1 MKRVRRAAYGA
12 LGGVG
17 GTLALTGLRK
27 LLSRVGLV
35 QETAPEQVVE
45 RLEEL
50 GIVDDW
56 SPGARRLLAIVAHF
70 AYGTG
75 IGAALG
81 LLRDERGDVAEET
94 AVGSALGILSWGA
107 SWTSVLP
114 LAGVHRPPWEQRTP
128 RVLLPVIDHAFFG
141 AVWGLLYRVL
151 RSSRP

>member
-1 MKRVRRAAYGA
+1 MEHLRRAAYGA

-17 GTLALTGLRK
+17 GTLALSGLRK

-50 GIVDDW
+50 GLVDDW

-70 AYGTG
+70 AYGTAM
-75 IGAALG
+75 GATLG
-81 LLRDERGDVAEET
+81 FLRDERGDITEET

-107 SWTSVLP
+107 SWTTVLP
-114 LAGVHRPPWEQRTP
+114 LTGVHRPPWRQHTP

-141 AVWGLLYRVL
+141 AVWGLIYRML
-151 RSSRP
+151 RSRRV